1 MASTTSPKQMT
12 AADTCRRVA
21 AIRAIASADPNL
33 PYSEPLASILAGTDD
48 IDFVRRIQEKNPDK
62 KSVSA
67 VVVRSR
73 LLDRMLVKEC
83 SGNKKNNASNNTST
97 QQIVILGAGMDTRA
111 ARLNPLGTIRW
122 FEVDQEE
129 VVALKEKILSE
140 HGKKDFTANNNNGS
154 SVVRLK
160 LDLAVDL
167 EQLFPSLESNGFDR
181 TLPTIFL
188 LEGLLYYIPLDGV
201 TKLLQALT
209 TVANSKVLL
218 TMIDQTMLQFVRD
231 AATTEDTNEKMRPFY
246 VNLSRIWKTDL
257 SDIISNKET
266 LGNWKI
272 QEQIAVGDDE
282 WVQIIFPGWTVARG
296 LLKGSE
302 YMLRLEQAA
311 L

>member
-1 MASTTSPKQMT
+1 MASTTTPKQMT

-21 AIRAIASADPNL
+21 AIRAIASEDPNL
-33 PYSEPLASILAGTDD
+33 PYSEPLASVLAGSDD
-48 IDFVRRIQEKNPDK
+48 IAFVRRMQDKNPDK

-67 VVVRSR
+67 VVLRAM
-73 LLDRMLVKEC
+73 LLDRMLLKEC
-83 SGNKKNNASNNTST
+83 QKHNDNTNNNNT

-111 ARLNPLGTIRW
+111 ARLKPAGTIRW

-129 VVALKEKILSE
+129 VVVLKEKILSE
-140 HGKKDFTANNNNGS
+140 HGKKELTANNNSGS

-167 EQLFPSLESNGFDR
+167 EQLFPSLEANGFDR

-201 TKLLQALT
+201 TKMLKALT

-218 TMIDQTMLQFVRD
+218 TMIDHTMLQFVLD
-231 AATTEDTNEKMRPFY
+231 AATAEDTSEQMRPFY
-246 VNLSRIWKTDL
+246 VNCSKIWKSDL
-257 SDIISNKET
+257 SDITSNKEV
-266 LGNWKI
+266 LGAWKI
-272 QEQIAVGDDE
+272 QEQIEIGDDE
-282 WVQIIFPGWTVARG
+282 CVQRIFPGWTVARG

-302 YMLRLEQAA
+302 RILRLEQAV
-311 L
+311 LG